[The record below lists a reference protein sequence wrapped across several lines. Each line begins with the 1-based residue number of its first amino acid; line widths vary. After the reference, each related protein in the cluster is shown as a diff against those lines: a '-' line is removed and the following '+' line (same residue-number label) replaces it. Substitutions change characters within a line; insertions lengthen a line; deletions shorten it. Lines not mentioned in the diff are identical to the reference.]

1 MSWRGFAA
9 LAMRRVM
16 VFGRPSEVTAE
27 SRPVPAIMLAYAP
40 TADALYIWVAISQN
54 TNPKIARP
62 TEFPSMISDPR

>member
-1 MSWRGFAA
+1 
-9 LAMRRVM
+9 
-16 VFGRPSEVTAE
+16 
-27 SRPVPAIMLAYAP
+27 MLAYAP